1 MAQDKQTANDKNI
14 SKILQTLFI
23 VAAPSGAGK
32 TSLVRALLQQDQGIR
47 MSVSSTTRP
56 QRPGEQDG
64 DHYHFVSASEFL
76 DGITQGEFLE
86 HAQVFDHHYGT
97 RRKHV
102 RDLQAEGYDVL
113 LEIDWQGAQQI
124 RERDQHAVSIFILPP
139 SVAELRKRLQHR
151 GQDDDAVIER
161 RMRDAQNEMSHYKE
175 FDYLIINDDFDQAL
189 LELQAVITSHRTQ
202 RQRQQIRHQ
211 ALIEQ
216 LLSNPEPSPQQ

>member
-1 MAQDKQTANDKNI
+1 MPIDDLALSDQNI

-32 TSLVRALLQQDQGIR
+32 TSLVRALLEQDQGIR

-64 DHYHFVSASEFL
+64 DHYHFVDAAEFL

-86 HAQVFDHHYGT
+86 HAQVFDNHYGT

-102 RDLQAEGYDVL
+102 RDLQAQGYDVL

-124 RERDQHAVSIFILPP
+124 RKRDKNAVSIFILPP
-139 SVAELRKRLQHR
+139 SVNELRKRLQHR
-151 GQDDDAVIER
+151 GQDAPEVIER
-161 RMRDAQNEMSHYKE
+161 RMRDAQNEMSHYGE
-175 FDYLIINDDFDQAL
+175 FDYIIVNDDFDQAL
-189 LELQAVITSHRTQ
+189 LELQAVITSHRLELK
-202 RQRQQIRHQ
+202 RQQIRHQ
-211 ALIEQ
+211 QLIQQ
-216 LLSNPEPSPQQ
+216 LLPNDK